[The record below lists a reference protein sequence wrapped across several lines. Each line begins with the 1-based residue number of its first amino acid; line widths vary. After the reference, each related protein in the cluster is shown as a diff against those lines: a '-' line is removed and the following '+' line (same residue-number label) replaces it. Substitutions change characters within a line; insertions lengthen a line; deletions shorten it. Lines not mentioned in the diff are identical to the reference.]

1 MVFCL
6 SRFDGNVRI
15 SSMIVSVVKTVVVS
29 GISVVS
35 SISVMSVSVIVMG
48 MVKSVVENLRSSN
61 NGG

>member
-6 SRFDGNVRI
+6 FRFDGNVRI

-29 GISVVS
+29 GIAVVS
-35 SISVMSVSVIVMG
+35 SVSVMSVSVIVMG

>member
-48 MVKSVVENLRSSN
+48 MVSPL
-61 NGG
+61 